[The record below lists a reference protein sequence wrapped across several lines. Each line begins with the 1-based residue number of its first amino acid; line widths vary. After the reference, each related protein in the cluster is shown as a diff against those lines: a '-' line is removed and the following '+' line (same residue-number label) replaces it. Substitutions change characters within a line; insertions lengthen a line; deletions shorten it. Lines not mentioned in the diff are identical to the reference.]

1 MLKHAKI
8 IFPLMLSAVSFF
20 SAAAPV
26 KEGENYV
33 KLEQPVKNA
42 PRVTEFFSFFCPH
55 CYQFEYVN
63 NISGGVQNTLT
74 DGVKVT
80 KYHVDFLGGQFAPYI
95 SRAWAV
101 AVTMGVEEKVKNP
114 IFYGVQNSRT
124 ITNPR
129 ELRETFIKAAGIT
142 GDQYDAAWNS
152 FAVKAFADKQRKAA
166 EEFHIQGVPSVYVD
180 GKYQIRPDKFDR
192 SSLEIYIAQYS
203 HAVNYLLSAK
213 D

>member
-1 MLKHAKI
+1 MFKHAKI
-8 IFPLMLSAVSFF
+8 IFPLMLSAISFF

-26 KEGENYV
+26 KEGEQFV
-33 KLEQPVKNA
+33 KLDQPVKNA

-63 NISGGVQNTLT
+63 NISGEIQKTLP
-74 DGVKVT
+74 DDVKFT
-80 KYHVDFLGGQFAPYI
+80 KYHVDFLGGQFAPYL

-101 AVTMGVEEKVKNP
+101 AVTMGVEDKVKNP
-114 IFYGVQNSRT
+114 IFYGVQNSGT
-124 ITNPR
+124 ITTPS
-129 ELRETFIKAAGIT
+129 ELRETFIQAAGIT
-142 GDQYDAAWNS
+142 GDQYDSAWDS
-152 FAVKAFADKQRKAA
+152 FAVKAFAEKQRKAA

-180 GKYQIRPDKFDR
+180 GKYKISPDTFDR
-192 SSLEIYIAQYS
+192 SVREIYISQYS